1 MAAASPS
8 AILGW
13 VWEEVMTVP
22 TDTITTNDRVE
33 TVTPPVAP
41 TKDEELR
48 RIAHDRLENVRKFK
62 LYASAYVLG
71 MLLLTPVW
79 IVTQYADNDGWPERL
94 SSQSNPGDWDPWI
107 VWVALVGL
115 LLVGI
120 AGIRAYFVRPV
131 TDAEV
136 EREVERLTS
145 RR

>member
-1 MAAASPS
+1 M
-8 AILGW
+8 
-13 VWEEVMTVP
+13 V
-22 TDTITTNDRVE
+22 
-33 TVTPPVAP
+33 
-41 TKDEELR
+41 
-48 RIAHDRLENVRKFK
+48 
-62 LYASAYVLG
+62 
-71 MLLLTPVW
+71 LLTPVW